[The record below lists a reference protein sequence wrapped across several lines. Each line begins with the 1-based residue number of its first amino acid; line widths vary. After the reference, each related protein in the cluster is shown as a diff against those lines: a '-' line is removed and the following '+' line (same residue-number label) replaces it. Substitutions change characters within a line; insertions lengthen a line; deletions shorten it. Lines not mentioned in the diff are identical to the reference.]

1 MPASSTHSSSSRFTC
16 PCQRIPLSLSSATSA
31 EYGDVTS
38 LARRMK
44 TNAAS
49 ASMFSRSTAIGNNTT
64 NSTTCTVV
72 PTGGTSLSNGG
83 ITPLHLAAQH
93 GHPTAVSLL
102 LKEGGCDVDT
112 GLPATAKNTSIHSS
126 SVGAT
131 PLHRAA
137 FSGAISS
144 MQILLS
150 WGDDDDERA
159 NNNYYTRRRRAN
171 LLAQD
176 TSFGDK
182 KTPLHKAIA
191 GGRPL
196 AVQLLLNLL
205 KERELLQKA
214 LGMKD
219 ASGVT
224 PLQLA
229 KYYENMNA
237 DELECERQSVRR
249 WDVVAGEC
257 SADWETCLR
266 LLEGATSSTTSI
278 TTSTTTSTTTSELID
293 VPTTQENKATQQ
305 SKSFTKPL
313 AVSTEV
319 VDNATSSYNCNAEDE
334 CQDGNCR
341 TAVWENA
348 FRMAL
353 TSSMEL
359 SLNNTNT
366 AKPTLGTTVMG
377 DAVEKDSGVS
387 LLSTKSPATAQ
398 LTLSSVV
405 VPTVTPKE
413 VQHTDSGT
421 AQSTS
426 KMGRQCDSCGKHS
439 PALYRSCNAQLVC
452 RQCKRRR

>member
-1 MPASSTHSSSSRFTC
+1 M
-16 PCQRIPLSLSSATSA
+16 
-31 EYGDVTS
+31 
-38 LARRMK
+38 
-44 TNAAS
+44 
-49 ASMFSRSTAIGNNTT
+49 
-64 NSTTCTVV
+64 
-72 PTGGTSLSNGG
+72 
-83 ITPLHLAAQH
+83 
-93 GHPTAVSLL
+93 
-102 LKEGGCDVDT
+102 
-112 GLPATAKNTSIHSS
+112 
-126 SVGAT
+126 
-131 PLHRAA
+131 
-137 FSGAISS
+137 
-144 MQILLS
+144 
-150 WGDDDDERA
+150 
-159 NNNYYTRRRRAN
+159 
-171 LLAQD
+171 
-176 TSFGDK
+176 
-182 KTPLHKAIA
+182 
-191 GGRPL
+191 
-196 AVQLLLNLL
+196 
-205 KERELLQKA
+205 
-214 LGMKD
+214 
-219 ASGVT
+219 
-224 PLQLA
+224 
-229 KYYENMNA
+229 
-237 DELECERQSVRR
+237 
-249 WDVVAGEC
+249 AGEC

-293 VPTTQENKATQQ
+293 VRTTQENKATQQ

-313 AVSTEV
+313 PVSTEV

-421 AQSTS
+421 TQSTS